1 MHTKKIS
8 ISVALIQDGSSYIC
22 LQRKNKLYNNYIEF
36 PGGKLLPGE
45 TESNCLIREIKEEL
59 DINVTKFKFIG
70 VIKHLYD
77 DLLIKINVFKI
88 FKYDGHIHSHE
99 AREII
104 MYNSISNFNIL
115 PTHHRILKLI
125 KLPRLLKILT
135 IDDFNN
141 NEVLDISRYSSLRL
155 RGISYDFYKK
165 NIKNKF
171 ISQKFSGNI
180 FIDYPYNIV
189 WEDHYH
195 GIHFTSNNLHHYDQY
210 KKDPKIIYS
219 ASCHTE
225 DDINLCNKKLLDFIL
240 ISPVLR
246 SHNMHSV
253 LKWSRFSELSE
264 YSYLPTYALGGLSS
278 QTNDYQTC
286 IEHNGFGIA
295 GISEI

>member
-1 MHTKKIS
+1 MHTKRIA
-8 ISVALIQDGSSYIC
+8 ISVALIQNDSSYIC
-22 LQRKNKLYNNYIEF
+22 LQRKNKIYNNYIEF

-45 TESNCLIREIKEEL
+45 TKSNCLIREIKEEL

-88 FKYDGHIHSHE
+88 FKYDGHIHSNDG
-99 AREII
+99 REII
-104 MYNSISNFNIL
+104 MYNSMSNFKIL

-135 IDDFNN
+135 TDDFNN
-141 NEVLDISRYSSLRL
+141 NVLDITHYSSIRL
-155 RGISYDFYKK
+155 RGISYNFYKK

-171 ISQKFSGNI
+171 TSQKYTGNI
-180 FIDYPYNIV
+180 IIDYPYNLD
-189 WEDHYH
+189 WDDQYH
-195 GIHFTSNNLHHYDQY
+195 GIHFTSNNLHHYDLC
-210 KKDPKIIYS
+210 KKDSRIIYS

-225 DDINLCNKKLLDFIL
+225 ENINLCNKKLFDFIL
-240 ISPVLR
+240 ISPILR
-246 SHNMHSV
+246 EHNMYLA

-264 YSYLPTYALGGLSS
+264 YSHLPTYALGGLSS
-278 QTNDYQTC
+278 QTSDYQKC

-295 GISEI
+295 GITKI

>member
-22 LQRKNKLYNNYIEF
+22 LKRKNKLYNNYIEF
-36 PGGKLLPGE
+36 PGGKLLPQE
-45 TESNCLIREIKEEL
+45 TEQNCLIREIKEEL

-104 MYNSISNFNIL
+104 MYNSISKFNIL
-115 PTHHRILKLI
+115 PTHHRILKLV
-125 KLPRLLKILT
+125 KLPRILKILT

-141 NEVLDISRYSSLRL
+141 NEVLDITHYGSLRL

-165 NIKNKF
+165 YIKNIL

-180 FIDYPYNIV
+180 IIDYPYNTV

-195 GIHFTSNNLHHYDQY
+195 GIHFTSNNLDCYDQC
-210 KKDPKIIYS
+210 KKDSRIIYS
-219 ASCHTE
+219 ASCHTKE
-225 DDINLCNKKLLDFIL
+225 DINLCNKKLFDFIL
-240 ISPVLR
+240 LSPVLR
-246 SHNMHSV
+246 IHNMYSA

-278 QTNDYQTC
+278 QTNDYEKC

-295 GISEI
+295 GISRI